1 MYQEGEMNPNLGGQ
15 IYVEGSQD
23 YNHHNSAS
31 LEVDDVHNVPLNS
44 NEEEM
49 IAMHARQMAMN
60 PGHVQEYENLQES
73 NDINQDDAM
82 RNHIFVSREYMDPNQ
97 QYQEQLG
104 HQQMHDHLMNAY
116 HNNHMLVQQQQQHVQ
131 YDQNHGM
138 NPHIRNAE
146 LAHHQQHLQHQ
157 QQHQQHLMNAYHNNH
172 MLVQQQQ
179 QHVQYD
185 QSHGMNS
192 HIRNAELAHHQ
203 QHLQHQQQH
212 QQQQQQ
218 QQQHHHQHH
227 QQQQHQHHQQIQQQ
241 LQHQLI
247 PQQQQ
252 HMRPHSLEDQ
262 QPLSA
267 PPRKKTKTQYPW
279 LETQGPACYSERQE
293 QSSVDLTNI
302 SKKYKSMR
310 CLYCFKYNPV
320 TPWAT
325 MRPRKY
331 EMSSL
336 QDHANSLHHQK
347 AEYAREKA
355 LSLNTP
361 AAANFPSLEDH
372 MQLAQAR

>member
-1 MYQEGEMNPNLGGQ
+1 MNPNLGGQ

-116 HNNHMLVQQQQQHVQ
+116 HNNHMLVQQQQQLVQ

-146 LAHHQQHLQHQ
+146 LAHHQQQLQHQ
-157 QQHQQHLMNAYHNNH
+157 QQH
-172 MLVQQQQ
+172 
-179 QHVQYD
+179 
-185 QSHGMNS
+185 
-192 HIRNAELAHHQ
+192 
-203 QHLQHQQQH
+203 
-212 QQQQQQ
+212 QQQQQ

-293 QSSVDLTNI
+293 Q
-302 SKKYKSMR
+302 
-310 CLYCFKYNPV
+310 
-320 TPWAT
+320 
-325 MRPRKY
+325 
-331 EMSSL
+331 
-336 QDHANSLHHQK
+336 
-347 AEYAREKA
+347 
-355 LSLNTP
+355 
-361 AAANFPSLEDH
+361 
-372 MQLAQAR
+372 